1 MTKITVSRVNK
12 EFDRFC
18 HGQSLDHPL
27 LHIEG
32 VDNFPR
38 RMVLRELR
46 RLLELRETYRRSGD
60 LDAYVF
66 LHRPKFRWDACL
78 MLGVRE
84 LTPEYLT
91 LLGRLWCLNG
101 VYRATMSIIWPY
113 LHLPEIRHMM
123 TDDEQSFL
131 ESIPDGTPLYRAA
144 APYPD
149 AGSSWTLNRAVS
161 EDYAKL
167 YGKVPI
173 VTTAYRRDD
182 AVLYFARAGED
193 EVIMRNVR
201 GFQIVED
208 YAAIGHGLRSCDH

>member
-27 LHIEG
+27 LHMDG

-38 RMVLRELR
+38 RMVLRELQ
-46 RLLELRETYRRSGD
+46 RLLELRETYRRRGD
-60 LDAYVF
+60 LDAFVF

-78 MLGVRE
+78 TLGVTE
-84 LTPEYLT
+84 LTPEYFA

-101 VYRATMSIIWPY
+101 LYRATMSVIWSY
-113 LHLPEIRHMM
+113 LGHPEIRHMM

-161 EDYAKL
+161 DDYAEF
-167 YGKVPI
+167 YGKVRI

-201 GFQIVED
+201 DFQIVED
-208 YAAIGHGLRSCDH
+208 SGAVGCDMSPIDQ